1 MATMRDI
8 RRRIRSIE
16 NTKQITRA
24 MQMVAAAKLRKTQ
37 DRVVAAR
44 PYSETLRQVLERVV
58 ASAGG
63 EVEHPLLSSR
73 EVRRLGLVVFTADRG
88 LCGGYNANVIRAA
101 QHVLTSL
108 PAGQEAQLVVVG
120 RKGRDYFRRRGYAI
134 FRQYLDIGD
143 NPNFIQAREL
153 ARELVGLYTSGA
165 VDSIS
170 IVYTQFLSPGRQR
183 PQAIQF
189 LPIARVQERTPEAA
203 DYLYEPAPRELL
215 GVLLPRYV
223 ETLVYQVLLDA
234 KASEHGARMVAME
247 SATKNA
253 GEMIE
258 NLILTYNKAR
268 QAAITKE
275 ITEIVGGAEA
285 LAR

>member
-16 NTKQITRA
+16 NTRQITRA

-37 DRVVAAR
+37 ERVLAAR

-63 EVEHPLLSSR
+63 EIAHPLLASR
-73 EVRRLGLVVFTADRG
+73 EVRRVGLVVLTADRG
-88 LCGGYNANVIRAA
+88 LCGGYSANVIRAGQQFLTA
-101 QHVLTSL
+101 Q
-108 PAGQEAQLVVVG
+108 PAGHQPQLVVVG
-120 RKGRDYFRRRGYAI
+120 RKGWDYYRRRGHAI

-143 NPNFIQAREL
+143 DPNFIQAREL
-153 ARELVGLYTSGA
+153 ARELVDLYTSGA
-165 VDSIS
+165 VDSIN
-170 IVYTQFLSPGRQR
+170 IAYTQFFSPGRQR
-183 PQAIQF
+183 PQVIQF
-189 LPIARVQERTPEAA
+189 LPIGQVQEKTGEA
-203 DYLYEPAPRELL
+203 DYLYEPAPRDLL
-215 GVLLPRYV
+215 AVLLPRYV

-234 KASEHGARMVAME
+234 KASEHAARMVAME

-258 NLILTYNKAR
+258 TLTLTYNKAR

-275 ITEIVGGAEA
+275 ITEIVGGVEA